1 MMSGTCGL
9 KEKSELSGAPTS
21 DADLGDHRN
30 TPNIPSEF
38 YAEINQ
44 VFETLFGIA
53 PPSNAIQKVQKNDWN
68 VRSYSNDPKTPD

>member
-9 KEKSELSGAPTS
+9 KEKSELSGALAS

-30 TPNIPSEF
+30 TPNFPSES

-44 VFETLFGIA
+44 VFETLFGMA
-53 PPSNAIQKVQKNDWN
+53 PPSTVTQKIQKNDSN

>member
-1 MMSGTCGL
+1 MMSGTCGF
-9 KEKSELSGAPTS
+9 KEKSELSGALTS

-30 TPNIPSEF
+30 TQNIPLES

-53 PPSNAIQKVQKNDWN
+53 PPSKATQKVQKNDSN